1 MPLQSE
7 QMGPECVRMTHHDE
21 SDKVRNNWR
30 NEHLVVLIAGGIE
43 QTARLGMQSMLH
55 SAHFLEEF
63 EIELSSQGHITQVLT
78 VHYQTCRPALSE

>member
-1 MPLQSE
+1 MLLQRE
-7 QMGPECVRMTHHDE
+7 QMGLECVRMTHHVE

-55 SAHFLEEF
+55 STHFPEKF
-63 EIELSSQGHITQVLT
+63 EVELSSQGHITQVLT
-78 VHYQTCRPALSE
+78 VHCQT